1 MEWYP
6 LGTLAA
12 ALFNLTL
19 AVVIYKRQRN
29 KRANLLLANLLIAL
43 AVWCFGSFMVN
54 IASSVEQGLLW
65 TRISHIGAIFIPST
79 FIHFIWEFSKPRKNK
94 NNLLMVVVAYLA
106 STYLLLL
113 LFDPSFISGVSTA
126 KYIGYA
132 TEPGSKY
139 LILIIFLG
147 LCFVSGAYRLFYFYR
162 DTEGYRKQ
170 QAKNFLFSMLFAL
183 LAVGAYFAVLT
194 TSVAI
199 PPIENFLIIAFSGA
213 FSYNMLTKRLA
224 DIKLIVAKA
233 TLFLAYSIAVIA
245 SYTALS
251 ALSTW
256 VFFRHSFEH
265 SSYIPLLTA
274 TIPFAIFAMI
284 FPPLRKGIISYIDKV
299 VYGRDYNY
307 RQVIKETSEALV
319 SILNMR
325 ELLGFI
331 NDTVS
336 HNLKPKR
343 LYLFLKDGHY
353 FQVKAFSGVGSSNR
367 KIAKENALI
376 AFLETERRT
385 MSLWDIESN
394 FSEEIKIISTLK
406 RMNAEVIVPLLAK
419 DRLTGFIVLDEKKSG
434 KSYSPQDMEVLN
446 AIATNAAIAVENAH
460 LYQEAITDGLTGL
473 FHHKYFQ
480 FRIKEELARSHR
492 YHFPLAV
499 IMLDIDFFK
508 KINDRHGHQ
517 IGDQVL
523 VELASVVR
531 KNIRLFDVFARYG
544 GEEFALLLPSM
555 GEESMQQHYKK
566 VSAVADRLKK
576 EIEKNKFS
584 DNKINLTVSLGVAV
598 FDGKDPQMTTAKLI
612 NQADVQLYKAKEAGR
627 NRVFV
632 TKVATADYLY
642 EVS

>member
-6 LGTLAA
+6 LSAIAA

-19 AVVIYKRQRN
+19 AVVIYKKEHN
-29 KRANLLLANLLIAL
+29 KKANLLLANFLIAL
-43 AVWCFGSFMVN
+43 AVWCFGLFMVN
-54 IASSVEQGLLW
+54 IANSAEQGLLW
-65 TRISHIGAIFIPST
+65 ARISHIGAIFIPAA
-79 FIHFIWEFSKPRKNK
+79 FIHFIWQFSKSGKKNSIF
-94 NNLLMVVVAYLA
+94 VVVLAYLA
-106 STYLLLL
+106 SAYLLLL
-113 LFDPSFISGVSTA
+113 LFDPDFISGVVTA
-126 KYIGYA
+126 KYISYA
-132 TEPGSKY
+132 YEPGSKHSVMT
-139 LILIIFLG
+139 IFFG
-147 LCFVSGAYRLFYFYR
+147 LCFISGVYKLFTFYR
-162 DTEGYRKQ
+162 DTEGYKKQ
-170 QAKNFLFSMLFAL
+170 QAKNFLFSLLFAL
-183 LAVGAYFAVLT
+183 LAIIAYFALSTTTVLIT
-194 TSVAI
+194 QI
-199 PPIENFLIIAFSGA
+199 DNLLIIAFSGA
-213 FSYNMLTKRLA
+213 FSYTMLTNRLA
-224 DIKLIVAKA
+224 DIRLILAKSI
-233 TLFLAYSIAVIA
+233 LFLAYSFAVIA

-251 ALSTW
+251 SASFW
-256 VFFRHSFEH
+256 IFFRHAFEH
-265 SSYIPLLTA
+265 SQYIPLFTA
-274 TIPFAIFAMI
+274 TIPFTVFAIL
-284 FPPLRKGIISYIDKV
+284 FPPFRKGIIGYIERV

-319 SILNMR
+319 SILNLR

-353 FQVKAFSGVGSSNR
+353 FQVKACSGVASSNR

-376 AFLETERRT
+376 PFLETRRRA

-394 FSEEIKIISTLK
+394 FAEETKIIAALK
-406 RMNAEVIVPLLAK
+406 RMNAVIIVPLLAN

-473 FHHKYFQ
+473 YHHKYFQ

-523 VELASVVR
+523 VELAVVVR

-544 GEEFALLLPSM
+544 GEEFALLLPAM
-555 GEESMQQHYKK
+555 GEESMQEHYKK
-566 VSAVADRLKK
+566 VSLIANRLKK

-584 DNKINLTVSLGVAV
+584 DNKINVTVSLGVAI

-612 NQADVQLYKAKEAGR
+612 NQADMQLYKAKEAGR

-632 TKVATADYLY
+632 TKVSTAGYLY